1 MNPITNMNPNKLHEE
16 PYQPTPAER
25 AQKPSEVQKTE
36 AVSRTGDVSLSQPA
50 APVMDEYIPEEKK
63 EPIGRYWLEN
73 DENGKPKIHFDDP
86 KRAEDAEDIKNG
98 SSPAKDKNADSL
110 EDSKNTGTPE
120 ENKNAGNDKKAETC
134 TGNTDKVDREI
145 EKLKK
150 KQAELQKQLNSETDE
165 RKIKQLESQLA
176 QVENELRQK
185 DNDTYRRQHT
195 QFSYS

>member
-110 EDSKNTGTPE
+110 EDSKNTGSPE

-150 KQAELQKQLNSETDE
+150 QKQELEQQINRETDE
-165 RKIKQLESQLA
+165 SKIEDLKEKLA
-176 QVENELRQK
+176 QIEKELSQK
-185 DNDTYRRQHT
+185 DNDTYRRQHAVYT
-195 QFSYS
+195 YS